1 LERPSLEYL
10 AGFFDGEGNIGIYSG
25 GGTGRTLRA
34 QVTQADSEIARA
46 LLGYFKE
53 SWGGSVC
60 RFNRALRRNAW
71 NFQVGGD
78 GARSLISDLR
88 PHLILKAAQADLAL
102 LWFEARPQ
110 LTRTPDGRMAAR
122 TADDRALADRV
133 ADLLHRM
140 KLDQVTA
147 DAADLV
153 EVRHTLRQILN
164 VRGD

>member
-110 LTRTPDGRMAAR
+110 LTANSRRSDGCTDNRR
-122 TADDRALADRV
+122 SGFG
-133 ADLLHRM
+133 
-140 KLDQVTA
+140 
-147 DAADLV
+147 
-153 EVRHTLRQILN
+153 RQGRRPSAQDEAGSGHGR
-164 VRGD
+164 RG